1 MAKRTYKSKSK
12 LSTLAAIDAKHQM
25 RIAKNKGKVPKKNS
39 RRQKDMKTDEM
50 YRYDGRYKGHKTK
63 VMIGHTEYGKNVLY
77 SITAK

>member
-25 RIAKNKGKVPKKNS
+25 RVAKDKGKVTKKDT
-39 RRQKDMKTDEM
+39 RRQKDMKIDEM
-50 YRYDGRYKGHKTK
+50 HKFEGRYKGHKTK